1 LNPRADCCIFQNFE
15 TMYNEVYEELVRGSD
30 CHEAERK
37 KVKLSKEG
45 LVVIDH
51 AHEALGLEQNT
62 T

>member
-1 LNPRADCCIFQNFE
+1 
-15 TMYNEVYEELVRGSD
+15 MYNEVYEELVRGSD